1 MKEVRG
7 GTSRCGN
14 YEHGFFDFLTR
25 ESWKKHIIE
34 QQEKTVVDQDEQE
47 DWHDEK
53 TKDDSFDV
61 EPPHIGGTQGKN
73 TKNQLNN

>member
-1 MKEVRG
+1 MKELRG

-25 ESWKKHIIE
+25 ESWKKHIIK

-47 DWHDEK
+47 DWHDE
-53 TKDDSFDV
+53 
-61 EPPHIGGTQGKN
+61 
-73 TKNQLNN
+73 